1 MPLANLAYFVLKLAN
16 LGSKFKEVLQVT
28 KLMTV
33 FDTYD
38 SEAAAVESFN
48 KK

>member
-1 MPLANLAYFVLKLAN
+1 
-16 LGSKFKEVLQVT
+16 VLQVT

-38 SEAAAVESFN
+38 SETAAIQSFGA
-48 KK
+48 

>member
-1 MPLANLAYFVLKLAN
+1 VLKLAN

-38 SEAAAVESFN
+38 SEGAAVESF

>member
-1 MPLANLAYFVLKLAN
+1 MRGGPDADVLKIILDHLA
-16 LGSKFKEVLQVT
+16 GDRIEVLQVT

-38 SEAAAVESFN
+38 SEEAAIQSFS
-48 KK
+48 K